1 MSGWD
6 LVTEAGQE
14 NIAMQNSYM
23 LRGNETKTLIYMKKN
38 PASME
43 I

>member
-1 MSGWD
+1 MTAWD

-14 NIAMQNSYM
+14 NIAQKNRCM
-23 LRGNETKTLIYMKKN
+23 LPGSETKTLIYMKKTE
-38 PASME
+38 SME